1 MNYKQRRAYWRQW
14 TRQLMEIERIYTP
27 RVQGALNSEVR
38 KLVRDAESVGFP
50 RAVANMSFV
59 NDELVQV
66 IASLHKRT
74 AKQYGLEVN
83 RHLTR
88 TQKFS
93 FFNANFIQN
102 ITAILARQALEL
114 LTLIEETTKLRILKK
129 LIDAQAEQLT
139 FMDIARRITDDV
151 ASAARALT
159 ITRTESN
166 RAANFAALEA
176 AKLQPYETVKEWIS
190 VIDSR
195 TRRFSDD
202 NYDHAKLDG
211 QVIDIDRDFVQVG
224 KNGVAAVA
232 QCPVDPQAPAAFTI
246 NCRCVLG
253 FENKR
258 DANGRL
264 IPRR

>member
-1 MNYKQRRAYWRQW
+1 MNFRQRRQYWKVW
-14 TRQLMEIERIYTP
+14 TRQLMEIERIYLP
-27 RVQGALNSEVR
+27 RVQNALLSEVKR
-38 KLVRDAESVGFP
+38 MIKDAEIVGYN
-50 RAVANMSFV
+50 RAVQNLSFV
-59 NDELVQV
+59 NPELVQV
-66 IASLHKRT
+66 ISQMHRRT
-74 AKQYGLEVN
+74 AKQYGNEVN

-102 ITAILARQALEL
+102 ITAILTRQALEF

-129 LIDAQAEQLT
+129 LTQAQEEQWT
-139 FMDIARRITDDV
+139 FMDTARRITDDV

-166 RAANFAALEA
+166 RAANLATLEA
-176 AKLQPYETVKEWIS
+176 AKLQPYETTKEWIS

-195 TRRFSDD
+195 TRRFRDD
-202 NYDHAKLDG
+202 NFDHALLDG
-211 QVIDIDRDFVQVG
+211 TVQDIDKDFTQVG
-224 KNGVAAVA
+224 KNGIQAVA
-232 QCPVDPQAPAAFTI
+232 QCPLDPQAPAAFTI